1 METNPDLPLL
11 LDLLAIVLGLAVTAL
26 AAAADTALDEAN
38 RVRLRALAERE
49 GRRKA
54 AVQRLIEDPW
64 RAWLTVLGLNL
75 VGLVLATAG
84 CVGLIQA
91 WGIGAGPAVL
101 VGAGFLLAALCLGQ
115 LAPRGWATRRPES
128 AALTVAWPI
137 DRAAWICAPL
147 LGLAARAFGVQP
159 LGQIRSAR
167 DDELRALLHA
177 DEENGPMEVGE
188 MQMITGVMEFGDTQV
203 HELMVPRIDIVAI
216 PVSASLDEA
225 LDTIIRAGH
234 SRIPVYS
241 ETIDEVVGLLYAKD
255 LLRALRNRVF
265 DADIA
270 SFLRQPHFVPESMPV
285 DVLLADLRSRQVHM
299 AIVVDEY
306 GGTAGLVTIEDLLEE
321 IVGEIQDEYDAE
333 EPRMVPLGPG
343 EAIVDAGL
351 NLYDVNRL
359 LDIHLPTDDVNT
371 LAGLVFARLG
381 RVPTPGEVIIFDDA
395 EIEVLVVE
403 SRRVHRVRI
412 LRRGGEASEA
422 GPGGKDAAPASPGA
436 QPA

>member
-1 METNPDLPLL
+1 MTPDARLM
-11 LDLLAIVLGLAVTAL
+11 LDLLAIAAGLVIVAL

-38 RVRLRALAERE
+38 RPRLRALPERG
-49 GRRKA
+49 GRRQA
-54 AVQRLIEDPW
+54 ALQRLIDDPW
-64 RAWLTVLGLNL
+64 RAWLTLLGLDL

-84 CVGLIQA
+84 CAGWVRA
-91 WGIGAGPAVL
+91 SGIGAGPAVL
-101 VGAGFLLAALCLGQ
+101 AGAGFLLVALCAGQ
-115 LAPRGWATRRPES
+115 LAPRGWAARHPES
-128 AALTVAWPI
+128 TALAVAWPI
-137 DRAAWICAPL
+137 DRAVWISAPL

-159 LGQIRSAR
+159 IEQTRSAR
-167 DDELRALLHA
+167 DDELRALLHV
-177 DEENGPMEVGE
+177 DEDDGPIEAGE
-188 MQMITGVMEFGDTQV
+188 MQMITGVMEFGNTQV

-216 PVSASLDEA
+216 PVSATLDEA

-234 SRIPVYS
+234 SRIPVYG

-270 SFLRQPHFVPESMPV
+270 SFLRQPYFVPESKPV
-285 DVLLADLRSRQVHM
+285 DVLLAELRSRQVHM

-333 EPRMVPLGPG
+333 EPRVVPLGPG

-381 RVPTPGEVIIFDDA
+381 RVPTPGEVIVFDDA

-412 LRRGGEASEA
+412 LRRGSEPAAGAEAEPLSPPEA
-422 GPGGKDAAPASPGA
+422 PWP
-436 QPA
+436 